1 MINNSQS
8 SSYLNTNPSTDDSDI
23 STILSKYSDT
33 TTNIEIFLY
42 DNDDSE
48 CDYEFQG
55 IIIKKSWWC
64 YWFRFIK

>member
-55 IIIKKSWWC
+55 IIIKKS
-64 YWFRFIK
+64 